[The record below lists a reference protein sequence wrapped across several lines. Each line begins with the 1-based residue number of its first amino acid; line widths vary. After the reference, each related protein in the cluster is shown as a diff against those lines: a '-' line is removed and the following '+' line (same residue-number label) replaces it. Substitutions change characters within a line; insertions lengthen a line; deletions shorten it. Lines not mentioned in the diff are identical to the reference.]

1 MPPSPAGEELE
12 AGIFTRLAGY
22 GLVFCDIGNGRPQ
35 SVHLTVDTGHKS
47 C

>member
-1 MPPSPAGEELE
+1 MPPSRAGEWLE
-12 AGIFTRLAGY
+12 AGIFGRLTGF
-22 GLVFCDIGNGRPQ
+22 GLVFSDIGNGHPQ